1 VRVTSPSGD
10 VDVFNTHLHANYCHD
25 YQPPP
30 LRVQRLAG
38 QEGSWAGANQPTDEQ
53 APLRIGQLLELTE
66 VVSLVAASGQ
76 TPIVLAGD
84 LNAVPDSLEADLLR
98 LRLPQLHDC
107 WVVADKRLTNSS
119 SSSSSGSSS
128 KKGSEEINPEGL
140 TCKAP
145 GNTFQPRRQVPERID
160 YVWSSAPCRQAQL
173 LLQMSPAGCS
183 YSDHFA
189 VEATLEL
196 APRPVPSADAAASA
210 AGSGAVP
217 AGGKA
222 ASSGPMQLGGSRA
235 SAAKSPRPGSVT
247 AAAGSSTLSFDR
259 QTATAV
265 ACASLL
271 EEGIQSFAGSHS
283 AMLAL
288 SGALLVSLV
297 YACIG
302 VPLLFPELSLSG
314 LTLTF
319 TGVALV
325 ALSVMAVSG
334 VLMAHIGDRSQKRA
348 LQNAYRQLHVFMV
361 ESGLRLVPPPTAAA
375 AAAANAPTAA
385 SG

>member
-1 VRVTSPSGD
+1 MRVTSPSGD

-38 QEGSWAGANQPTDEQ
+38 QEGAWAGANQPTDEQ
-53 APLRIGQLLELTE
+53 APLRIGQILELTE

-119 SSSSSGSSS
+119 SSSSG
-128 KKGSEEINPEGL
+128 KKGAEINPDGL

-160 YVWSSAPCRQAQL
+160 YVWSSAPCRQAQV
-173 LLQMSPAGCS
+173 LLQVSPAGCS

-196 APRPVPSADAAASA
+196 APRPLPAADAAASA
-210 AGSGAVP
+210 AGSGAP
-217 AGGKA
+217 SGGKA
-222 ASSGPMQLGGSRA
+222 ITGSGPMQLGGSRA
-235 SAAKSPRPGSVT
+235 TAAKSPRPGSVT
-247 AAAGSSTLSFDR
+247 AAAGSSAAQTMSFDR

-265 ACASLL
+265 ACAALL

-302 VPLLFPELSLSG
+302 VPLVFPELSLSG
-314 LTLTF
+314 LNLTL

-325 ALSVMAVSG
+325 VLSVVAVCG

-361 ESGLRLVPPPTAAA
+361 ESGLRLVAPPAGSAAA
-375 AAAANAPTAA
+375 GAPAAA